1 MSLSL
6 VNWGSCPATL
16 CQAMNL
22 TGDAAW
28 PHVVRR
34 TEVSVRERT
43 VVRRLEVRLDD
54 ERRRR
59 LEQLAVARGIPISEV
74 VRRLI
79 DDAYE
84 EAMRKRRHDAVAR
97 QVRLEVEDPPDPAT
111 LSREL
116 EEAHEPG
123 GLH

>member
-1 MSLSL
+1 M
-6 VNWGSCPATL
+6 A
-16 CQAMNL
+16 
-22 TGDAAW
+22 
-28 PHVVRR
+28 
-34 TEVSVRERT
+34 
-43 VVRRLEVRLDD
+43 RLDVRLDG

-59 LEQLAVARGIPISEV
+59 LEELVEDRGVPISEV

-84 EAMRKRRHDAVAR
+84 GILRERRRRAVDR
-97 QVRLEVEDPPDPAT
+97 LTKLEVEDPPDAAT

-116 EEAHEPG
+116 EAAHEPT

>member
-1 MSLSL
+1 MAGPDVQL
-6 VNWGSCPATL
+6 
-16 CQAMNL
+16 
-22 TGDAAW
+22 DA
-28 PHVVRR
+28 
-34 TEVSVRERT
+34 
-43 VVRRLEVRLDD
+43 

-59 LEQLAVARGIPISEV
+59 LEELAEERGVSISGV

-84 EAMRKRRHDAVAR
+84 SIVRERRREAVAR
-97 QVRLEVEDPPDPAT
+97 LVSLEVEEPPDAAT

-116 EEAHEPG
+116 EAAHEPG

>member
-1 MSLSL
+1 MT
-6 VNWGSCPATL
+6 N
-16 CQAMNL
+16 
-22 TGDAAW
+22 
-28 PHVVRR
+28 
-34 TEVSVRERT
+34 
-43 VVRRLEVRLDD
+43 RLDVRLDS

-59 LEQLAVARGIPISEV
+59 LEEVAGESGVPISEI

-84 EAMRKRRHDAVAR
+84 DIVRARRQQAIE
-97 QVRLEVEDPPDPAT
+97 RLIGLNVEDPPDPDA

-116 EEAHEPG
+116 EAAHEPG

>member
-1 MSLSL
+1 M
-6 VNWGSCPATL
+6 
-16 CQAMNL
+16 
-22 TGDAAW
+22 
-28 PHVVRR
+28 
-34 TEVSVRERT
+34 
-43 VVRRLEVRLDD
+43 VRRLEVRLDD

-59 LEQLAVARGIPISEV
+59 LEQLAVERGVPISEV

-79 DDAYE
+79 DDAHE
-84 EAMRKRRHDAVAR
+84 EAVQTRRHDAVAR
-97 QVRLEVEDPPDPAT
+97 LVRLEVEDPPDPAT